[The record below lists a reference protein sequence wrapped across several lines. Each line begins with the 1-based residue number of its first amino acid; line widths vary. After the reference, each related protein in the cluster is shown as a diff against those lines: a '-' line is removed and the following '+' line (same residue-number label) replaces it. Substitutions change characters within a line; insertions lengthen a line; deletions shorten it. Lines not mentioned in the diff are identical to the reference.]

1 MDTYSFCENDRIAQ
15 GNTAEIY
22 RLGGGKILKLFR
34 DGIAHSAIE
43 REYMSSRIAARKL
56 TEVPA
61 IYDLLEH
68 DGRTGIV
75 FQEVNGDN
83 MTRLLLVHPMK
94 FRKYI
99 KEFAAYHA
107 KINTPAADD
116 MTVGGMRTV
125 VEKLRDEVGWENDL
139 SDDEKK
145 KVLDYLSRLPDG
157 DCLCHFDFHPGNV
170 MVSDDGVFFLD
181 WMTACKGD
189 PCADAARTYLLLRNG
204 EPMHVPFLQL
214 LLIRASMHQGS
225 RIYLREYCRLTGAH
239 KKQIAQWILPVAAA
253 RLSEWLTD
261 SERNKLLRLVR
272 QKMKRSAGV

>member
-75 FQEVNGDN
+75 FQEVNGDD

-99 KEFAAYHA
+99 KDFAAYHA

-145 KVLDYLSRLPDG
+145 KVLGNLSDVRFLMRLNNNDFQQIIRLV
-157 DCLCHFDFHPGNV
+157 CLRRFKFDFFEPDAV
-170 MVSDDGVFFLD
+170 TVVECSFVSQLHDI
-181 WMTACKGD
+181 
-189 PCADAARTYLLLRNG
+189 RNG
-204 EPMHVPFLQL
+204 E
-214 LLIRASMHQGS
+214 RTTTEQGMIC
-225 RIYLREYCRLTGAH
+225 RVELRENLFEVLAVNIGIEYIIVFIRVDR
-239 KKQIAQWILPVAAA
+239 PV
-253 RLSEWLTD
+253 LI
-261 SERNKLLRLVR
+261 V
-272 QKMKRSAGV
+272 